1 MQLPDRIVVV
11 DSHTEGEPT
20 RVVVSG
26 WGDVAGATMAER
38 RDKLRRHHDVLR
50 RAVVCEPRGHE
61 AMVGALL
68 TPAVEPGSAA
78 GVVFFDS
85 AGYLGMCGHGTIGV
99 VRTLEF
105 LGRLDGWGAP
115 APETAVAPA
124 AAAAR
129 GRQAQPPRTIRLD
142 TPAGTV
148 KAEIGGGRAR
158 SGGAGGGAAGSG
170 GDPGSALA
178 PALDALDDLEDLDG
192 WDRDEGAVTVVNV
205 PARCHAL
212 DVTVEVPWLGRV
224 TGDVAYGG
232 NWFFL
237 TGIGQLGGVQL
248 GRDQIGALTAATQR
262 IRDALGAAG
271 ITGEGGAE
279 IDHVEVFGPPSGPW
293 ANSRNFVLCPGGA
306 YDRSPCGTGTSA
318 KLAALHARGELAPGR
333 RWRQEGIAGGMFS
346 AWLARDRD
354 GDELVPHI
362 RGRAFVT
369 GQTTL
374 LFDPSDPFRE
384 GFPRP

>member
-20 RVVVSG
+20 RVVVAG
-26 WGDVAGATMAER
+26 WAEVAGATMAER
-38 RDKLRRHHDVLR
+38 RDEMRRHHDALR

-68 TPAVEPGSAA
+68 TPPVEPGSAA
-78 GVVFFDS
+78 GVMFFDN

-105 LGRLDGWGAP
+105 LGRLDGWH
-115 APETAVAPA
+115 APEAAVAPGAAAVPEAAAVPA
-124 AAAAR
+124 AAAAPGAAGGPAAAAGH
-129 GRQAQPPRTIRLD
+129 GRQAQPRTILLD
-142 TPAGTV
+142 TPVGTV
-148 KAEIGGGRAR
+148 KAEIGGGQPR
-158 SGGAGGGAAGSG
+158 
-170 GDPGSALA
+170 D
-178 PALDALDDLEDLDG
+178 DLDG

-248 GRDQIGALTAATQR
+248 GRDQVGALTAATQR
-262 IRDALGAAG
+262 IRDALAAAG

-293 ANSRNFVLCPGGA
+293 ADSRNFVLCPGGA

-318 KLAALHARGELAPGR
+318 KLATLHARGELGHGK
-333 RWRQEGIAGGMFS
+333 RWRQEGITGGLFT
-346 AWLARDRD
+346 AWLGRD
-354 GDELVPHI
+354 GDALVPHL
-362 RGRAFVT
+362 RGRAFIT
-369 GQTTL
+369 GEATL
-374 LFDPSDPFRE
+374 RFDPCDPFRE